1 MKKTLKV
8 KNLFQ
13 WTAAILF
20 ASTLAMSCQSGEPSS
35 EEPPMENATVAEPA
49 PATQSVADSVPPLN
63 KDTGNSTRP
72 ETIKN
77 PTSGTQK

>member
-1 MKKTLKV
+1 MKTTLKV

-35 EEPPMENATVAEPA
+35 EEPKMDNAAAMEPA
-49 PATQSVADSVPPLN
+49 PATQSVSDSVPPLDTN
-63 KDTGNSTRP
+63 KNNSTRP

-77 PTSGTQK
+77 PTSGTQ